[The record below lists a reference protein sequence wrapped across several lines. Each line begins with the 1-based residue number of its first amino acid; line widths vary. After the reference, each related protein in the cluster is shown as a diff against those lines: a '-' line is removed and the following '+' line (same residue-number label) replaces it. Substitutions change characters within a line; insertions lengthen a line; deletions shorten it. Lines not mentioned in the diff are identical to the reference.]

1 MNILKILVLSPFSA
15 SVNSLFPLSFLSF
28 SFVFSFFFPY
38 FSLSSFS
45 SSLIFFFLT
54 FYPSMNLLRQWGTGI
69 KSRDPKVQSCSLC
82 LGLADNIL
90 GYSRG
95 KRSCRMREDAIGSGV
110 GNIKQRSRRVEEQWK
125 QNQQKEE
132 ETVNRILGFIWNLQR
147 KRRRG
152 VRQWLSCVARPGAGL
167 DLICSVSSDD
177 AVTEGRC
184 PETWSPQ
191 LFS

>member
-1 MNILKILVLSPFSA
+1 MLLLIPS
-15 SVNSLFPLSFLSF
+15 SLFPSSV
-28 SFVFSFFFPY
+28 SHSC
-38 FSLSSFS
+38 SLSSSLTSLYLPSLPPSFS
-45 SSLIFFFLT
+45 SFWLSIHQWT
-54 FYPSMNLLRQWGTGI
+54 CWGNEAQGLRAGTL
-69 KSRDPKVQSCSLC
+69 KFKVAVLC

-110 GNIKQRSRRVEEQWK
+110 GNIKQWTRRVEEQWK

-184 PETWSPQ
+184 SETWSPQ